1 MLIIEVDFT
10 LLNCDVPI
18 SVTTRGKGQKMKL
31 LYMVIEYKFAE
42 DDIDIIFID
51 DRTSSYFTYS

>member
-1 MLIIEVDFT
+1 M
-10 LLNCDVPI
+10 
-18 SVTTRGKGQKMKL
+18 KMKL

-51 DRTSSYFTYS
+51 DRASSYFTYSWLELCDSIQRTWLSVE